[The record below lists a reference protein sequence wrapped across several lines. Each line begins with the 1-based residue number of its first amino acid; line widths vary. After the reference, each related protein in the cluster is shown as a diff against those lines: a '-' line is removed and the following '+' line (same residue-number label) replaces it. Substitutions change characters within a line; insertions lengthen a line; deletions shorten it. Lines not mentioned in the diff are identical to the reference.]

1 MKRSVSE
8 VSRSIVAAALWT
20 VALAGTAN
28 ARQELAIAGRAPIV
42 APRDSTL
49 VIVDASDYFHV
60 IQKNHVIVDADALR
74 VPWLFNNTGLEMST
88 NSNYVIRARIPS
100 PGTYY
105 LYARTHGA
113 ENSSMRIA
121 IGDRIAPVTV
131 ANGPLSFQRIGEYEL
146 EAGEVGVRLMRI
158 VGRPVFDVLVLSKS
172 PNLTEDDLVP
182 HQLHPD
188 VVLLREY
195 RIPQSN
201 AVKFGDLTGDG
212 RIDMLV
218 LTPNYSAHAF
228 DHDGNLLWSWEAPE
242 EGSNLRAEF
251 EAPGL
256 VWDLDGD
263 GAAEAIH
270 WRIDE
275 EGVEWLVAADGRT
288 GEIVHRAPWPTRPL
302 PHVYNNFRLA
312 IGRLAPGGRPNH
324 VVVFTDM
331 GGQISIAAYDN
342 RLEQL
347 WNHVEEKLKDHL
359 GHYVYPV
366 DVDGDGVDEVLV
378 SALLLDAQGRKI
390 WDRFD
395 FFYDHHDHTD
405 SFRFADLDGDG
416 RRELVAAHS
425 ETGVFAFDALTGAIL
440 WQNLGEHAQQLETG
454 YFLAGRPGPQIA
466 IGARTYGNRQAGEP
480 YLSAQVYWFS
490 PTGELLTKWPGMP
503 LNGNPVFVKGDW
515 RGDGTEELFWYRFHM
530 KDDGSGELYFADQV
544 FHMFDFDGDGAEEVI
559 TLANGRLRVYGSA
572 NAIRDP
578 ENARRDP
585 DYMKE
590 RVANHTHY

>member
-1 MKRSVSE
+1 MMTR
-8 VSRSIVAAALWT
+8 IVAVVSPLILVAMAGAVGMGGRSDGGESPGATHTPAAPP
-20 VALAGTAN
+20 G
-28 ARQELAIAGRAPIV
+28 
-42 APRDSTL
+42 RDSTM
-49 VIVDASDYFHV
+49 VIVDASDFFHV

-74 VPWLFNNTGLEMST
+74 VPWLFNNTGLEMRT
-88 NSNYVIRARIPS
+88 NSNYVVRATVPAS
-100 PGTYY
+100 GTYY
-105 LYARTHGA
+105 LYARTHGPA
-113 ENSSMRIA
+113 NSSLRIA
-121 IGDRIAPVTV
+121 INDRIAPVEV
-131 ANGPLSFQRIGEYEL
+131 ADGPLEFERIGEFEL
-146 EAGEVGVRLMRI
+146 DAGEIDIRLMRI
-158 VGRPVFDVLVLSKS
+158 VGRPVFDVLVLSKN
-172 PNLTEDDLVP
+172 PDLREEELIP
-182 HQLHPD
+182 HQLDPD

-195 RIPQSN
+195 RIPQSS
-201 AVKFGDLTGDG
+201 AVKFGDMTGDG

-218 LTPNYSAHAF
+218 FTRNYSAHAF
-228 DHDGNLLWSWEAPE
+228 DNDGNPLWSWEAPE

-270 WRIDE
+270 WRQE
-275 EGVEWLVAADGRT
+275 EGAEWLVAADGRT
-288 GEIVHRAPWPTRPL
+288 GEVVHRAPWPTRPL

-331 GGQISIAAYDN
+331 GGEISIAAYDAELN
-342 RLEQL
+342 QL
-347 WNHVEEKLKDHL
+347 WNHVEPRLKDHL

-378 SALLLDAQGRKI
+378 SALLLDAQGDVI
-390 WDRFD
+390 WNRFD
-395 FFYDHHDHTD
+395 FFYDHHDHAD
-405 SFRFADLDGDG
+405 SYRFADLNGDG

-440 WQNLGEHAQQLETG
+440 WQNMAEHSQQLETG
-454 YFLAGRPGPQIA
+454 YFLAGQPGPQVA
-466 IGARTYGNRQAGEP
+466 IGARTYGNRDADEP
-480 YLSAQVYWFS
+480 YLSAQVHWFS
-490 PTGELLTKWPGMP
+490 PTGELITRWPGMP

-515 RGDGTEELFWYRFHM
+515 RGDGTEELFWYRFRLTE
-530 KDDGSGELYFADQV
+530 DGTGELYFADQV

-572 NAIRDP
+572 SALRDP